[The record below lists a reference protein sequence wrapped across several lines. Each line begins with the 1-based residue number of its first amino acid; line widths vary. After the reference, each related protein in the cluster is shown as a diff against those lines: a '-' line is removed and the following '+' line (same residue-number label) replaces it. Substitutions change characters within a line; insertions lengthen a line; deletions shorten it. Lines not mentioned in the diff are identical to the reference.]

1 MKSYKLVLMFDNL
14 DNFMG
19 TEDQAS
25 MTVEIK
31 SDSYSHARLLAL
43 RFCKVLE
50 ADRYD
55 LEEVQ

>member
-1 MKSYKLVLMFDNL
+1 MKGYKVTLLFDNL

-31 SDSYSHARLLAL
+31 SDSYSHAYLLAQ
-43 RFCKVLE
+43 RFAKVMD
-50 ADRYD
+50 ADRFD
-55 LEEVQ
+55 LDEKG

>member
-1 MKSYKLVLMFDNL
+1 MISYKLILMFDNL

-31 SDSYSHARLLAL
+31 SDSYSHAQLLAK
-43 RFCKVLE
+43 RFAKVLE
-50 ADRYD
+50 ADRFD